1 MIWATQV
8 MAYQIT
14 IGTCA
19 YIILI
24 INVNMDVIQDNIIQ
38 FIIIL

>member
-14 IGTCA
+14 IGTRA